1 MRNLFLPAVLTDAAV
16 FRLALAALLGAVIGL
31 ERGIHG
37 RTAGLTTHLLVG
49 LGSGLFM
56 LLSIAMAGMAR
67 EGIRA
72 DPGRIAAQ
80 IVTGIGFIGAGA
92 ILKEGFSIRG
102 LTTAASL
109 WVAAAVGAT
118 AGAGFAEIALVADA
132 AAVLALTFLHYL
144 ERAVPHE
151 SHRVL
156 SLRVPLETPIAS
168 VIATV
173 RREQV
178 TVLQFDCDRDHARRA
193 MTLRLSLRL
202 RHRGSTDR
210 LAYGIVED
218 VERAFP
224 AVRRIRWIRS

>member
-1 MRNLFLPAVLTDAAV
+1 MQNLFLPAVLTDNAV

-56 LLSIAMAGMAR
+56 LLSIAVAGMAA
-67 EGIRA
+67 GGTQA

-92 ILKEGFSIRG
+92 ILKEGFTIRG

-109 WVAAAVGAT
+109 WVAAAVGTA

-132 AAVLALTFLHYL
+132 GAVLALTFLHYL

-151 SHRVL
+151 SYRVL
-156 SLRVPLETPIAS
+156 SLRIPLETPAS
-168 VIATV
+168 AVIAAV
-173 RREQV
+173 KRRNV
-178 TVLQFDCDRDHARRA
+178 TVLQFDCDRDHAGRS
-193 MTLRLSLRL
+193 MTLRLGLRV
-202 RHRGSTDR
+202 RHRGSSDR
-210 LAYGIVED
+210 LAFAVVED
-218 VERAFP
+218 VEKAFP
-224 AVRRIRWIRS
+224 AVRRIRWRRQ